1 MVIGFDTFH
10 DAKQKRAVGA
20 FVASVNRSFTRYVS
34 SVKKHENNEDMS
46 PCMNSHFTE
55 CVRYFLY

>member
-34 SVKKHENNEDMS
+34 SVKEHENNEDIS
-46 PCMNSHFTE
+46 PCISFHFTE
-55 CVRYFLY
+55 CVK